1 MGETTQCRMSKI
13 RAVDMRVAVMMGVED
28 VADSTSPM
36 AESRRRQ
43 RGCRARVKR
52 KRKMSQIAR
61 KEEEQMWNMLRNVS
75 IVIGFIFFMFAV
87 YAFSKKGSLST
98 PESYTGYDG
107 SAI

>member
-1 MGETTQCRMSKI
+1 MGKQHNMPNEQ
-13 RAVDMRVAVMMGVED
+13 
-28 VADSTSPM
+28 DSGGGH
-36 AESRRRQ
+36 ESGGHDGGRRR
-43 RGCRARVKR
+43 RGLNFSNGGKPKATKR
-52 KRKMSQIAR
+52 LSSKGEKKEKMSQIAR

-107 SAI
+107 NAI